1 MIVAPGSATIV
12 VPGSTMIVAPGS
24 AIIAGPVPA
33 SSCLSDDPVCVE
45 QNSDTESF
53 LTAECETP
61 EAKT

>member
-33 SSCLSDDPVCVE
+33 SSCLSDAPVCVE
-45 QNSDTESF
+45 QNSPS
-53 LTAECETP
+53 
-61 EAKT
+61 